1 MEEFVIELGEL
12 DVLIMGKHLPLRRLP
27 YSLQEQI
34 VVELSEIL
42 AGNLEELYGGIF
54 SFDLIKIEDG
64 CIKAKLLV
72 TWTLV
77 VGIAS
82 GVAAYPDLKAG
93 AQELWND
100 GNTFVEY
107 VVEGRACE
115 ARFSG
120 IDFVNGIY
128 GPVKKGD
135 NLSTIAAKFDCGDFT
150 KEQIMVGIYNS
161 NPEAFPTQNMNLILE
176 NKFLVV
182 PRKKLIEKTSATE
195 ASKLVKEHSQAFHNK

>member
-1 MEEFVIELGEL
+1 MKELIIELGEL
-12 DVLIMGKHLPLRRLP
+12 DVFIMGKNLPLANLP

-34 VVELSEIL
+34 ILDLAEIL
-42 AGNLEELYGGIF
+42 AGNLEKLYGGTF
-54 SFDLIKIEDG
+54 SFEIIKTEDG

-82 GVAAYPDLKAG
+82 GIAAYPNLKAG

-100 GNTFVEY
+100 GNAVIEY
-107 VVEGRACE
+107 VVDGRACE
-115 ARFSG
+115 ARFAG

-128 GPVKKGD
+128 GPVKEGD
-135 NLSTIAAKFDCGDFT
+135 NLGTIAANFDCGDFT

-161 NPEAFPTQNMNLILE
+161 NPEAFPTQNMNFILA
-176 NKFLVV
+176 NKILVV
-182 PRKKLIEKTSATE
+182 PRERVIEKTSAAE
-195 ASKLVKEHSQAFHNK
+195 ASKLVSEHAQAFYNK